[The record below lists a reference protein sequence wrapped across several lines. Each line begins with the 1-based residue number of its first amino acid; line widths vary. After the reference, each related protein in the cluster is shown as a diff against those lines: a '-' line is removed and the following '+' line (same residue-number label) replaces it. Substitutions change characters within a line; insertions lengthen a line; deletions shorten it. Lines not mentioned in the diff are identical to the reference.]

1 MLRSADG
8 LCGYELTGLDG
19 SAGKVDDLYFDD
31 SSWRIRYLVA
41 NTGGW
46 LSGKRV
52 LLSPLA
58 ITGVPKEQ
66 GEIQL
71 AVTTD
76 QIRSSPDV
84 DTAQPLSRQQERDL
98 LQHYG
103 WRSAGPT
110 QAAEVG
116 TGAAAN
122 QTGRGQAVAVEDY
135 DRSGNNLRSIKEVI
149 GYQISTA
156 DGTLGHVEDFIVNDD
171 NWIIRY
177 LVIDTAP
184 LWFGK
189 KVLIAP
195 QWVSNVDWTNRQV
208 DVAFS
213 EAEIKA
219 APEWDG
225 DLPIDPEYDRVLF
238 IHYGQTSMVT
248 DRSYGGAH
256 FCSPSAV
263 PY

>member
-8 LCGYELTGLDG
+8 LRGYELQGLDG

-31 SSWRIRYLVA
+31 STWRIRYLVA

-46 LSGKRV
+46 LSGRRV

-66 GEIQL
+66 GQIQL

-76 QIRSSPDV
+76 QIRTSPDV
-84 DTAQPLSRQQERDL
+84 DTTRPLSSERERDL

-103 WRSAGPT
+103 WRSS
-110 QAAEVG
+110 
-116 TGAAAN
+116 GAA
-122 QTGRGQAVAVEDY
+122 QPP
-135 DRSGNNLRSIKEVI
+135 DRSGSDLRSLRDVA

-156 DGTLGHVEDFIVNDD
+156 DGTLGHVEDLIFDDD
-171 NWIIRY
+171 NWNVRH
-177 LVIDTAP
+177 LVVDTAP

-189 KVLIAP
+189 KVLVAP
-195 QWVSNVDWTNRQV
+195 EWVSHVDWMRRQV
-208 DVAFS
+208 EVGFTED
-213 EAEIKA
+213 EIKA

-225 DLPIDPEYDRVLF
+225 TLPLDPDYDRALF
-238 IHYGQTSMVT
+238 IHYGQTTLVI
-248 DRSYGGAH
+248 
-256 FCSPSAV
+256 
-263 PY
+263 